1 MSDQPQLTQELVNQ
15 FVIAAHHD
23 LDQVRAMLAENP
35 ALLNENAEWLE
46 TPIQAAAHVGRRD
59 IVEFLLEQGAPL
71 DICTAAMLGRAEVVD
86 ALLAED
92 PGLREATG
100 AHNIPL
106 MYFPAIAGEIA
117 IAERLLAAGADL
129 NAGEGVNTALHGAA
143 IFGQTAMVCWLL
155 DHDANPYALD
165 MNGKMPIDLAEQNQH
180 EAAAALL
187 RPFTETE

>member
-35 ALLNENAEWLE
+35 ALLNENAEWFE

-59 IVEFLLEQGAPL
+59 IVEFLLAQGAPL

-106 MYFPAIAGEIA
+106 MYFPAISGEIA

-143 IFGQTAMVCWLL
+143 IFGQTAMVRWLL

-187 RPFTETE
+187 RPFTEIE

>member
-23 LDQVRAMLAENP
+23 LDQVQAMLAENP
-35 ALLNENAEWLE
+35 ALLNENAEWFE

-71 DICTAAMLGRAEVVD
+71 DICTAAMLGRAETVD

-143 IFGQTAMVCWLL
+143 IFGQTAMVRWLL

>member
-35 ALLNENAEWLE
+35 ALLNENAEWFE

-117 IAERLLAAGADL
+117 IAERLLAAGVDL

-143 IFGQTAMVCWLL
+143 IFGQTAMVRWLL
-155 DHDANPYALD
+155 DHDANPYVLD
-165 MNGKMPIDLAEQNQH
+165 MNGKMPIDLAEQNHH

>member
-1 MSDQPQLTQELVNQ
+1 MSDQPQLTQEIVNQ

-23 LDQVRAMLAENP
+23 LDQVRALLAENP
-35 ALLNENAEWLE
+35 ALLNENAEWIE

-71 DICTAAMLGRAEVVD
+71 DICTAAMLGRADVVD

-117 IAERLLAAGADL
+117 IAERLLAAGADI
-129 NAGEGVNTALHGAA
+129 NAGDGVNTALHGAA
-143 IFGQTAMVCWLL
+143 IFGQTAMVRWLL

-165 MNGKMPIDLAEQNQH
+165 MNGKMPIDLAEQNAH

-187 RPFTETE
+187 RPFTEIE

>member
-23 LDQVRAMLAENP
+23 LDQVQAMLAENP
-35 ALLNENAEWLE
+35 ALLNENAEWFE

-143 IFGQTAMVCWLL
+143 IFGQTAMVRWLL